1 MNRRNIGRDP
11 ELTFRMFLTMFLL
24 AVVYMAFMAVLWAA
38 GASFI
43 VIIFLAAIMLG
54 VQYYFSDK
62 MVLWAMHAKIVTE
75 EQQPWLHATV
85 ERLATMAGLPKP
97 KIAVAEMDI
106 PNAFATGR
114 NPQNSVVAVTTG
126 IMRQLPPEELEGVL
140 AHELSHVRN
149 RDVTVITMA
158 SFFATVASL
167 IMQNFFY
174 MSMFGGHGR
183 RDRDNG
189 GALML
194 VFLASILVYIISFFL
209 IRALSRYREYA
220 ADRSGAILTGHPEH
234 LSSALMRISG
244 KMQAIPSE
252 DMRRVEQM
260 NAFFIIPALKG
271 ASFAE
276 LTSTH
281 PSLEN
286 RLKRLETLQNQLEG
300 R

>member
-1 MNRRNIGRDP
+1 MNRRTIGRDP

-24 AVVYMAFMAVLWAA
+24 AVVYLAFMTVLWAA
-38 GASFI
+38 GAPFMFI
-43 VIIFLAAIMLG
+43 IIMAAVMLG
-54 VQYYFSDK
+54 IQYYFSDK
-62 MVLWAMHAKIVTE
+62 MVLWAMRAKEVTE
-75 EQQPWLHATV
+75 QQEPWLHATV
-85 ERLATMAGLPKP
+85 ERLAVLAGIPKP
-97 KIAVAEMDI
+97 RIAVSDMDI

-114 NPQNSVVAVTTG
+114 DPQHSVVAVTKG
-126 IMRQLPPEELEGVL
+126 IQGRLSPEELEAVL

-167 IMQNFFY
+167 IMQNFFFI
-174 MSMFGGHGR
+174 SMVGGDR
-183 RDRDNG
+183 RDRNSG

-194 VFLASILVYIISFFL
+194 VFLASILVYLISFFL

-220 ADRSGAILTGHPEH
+220 ADRSGALLTGHPEH
-234 LSSALMRISG
+234 LSTALMRISG
-244 KMQAIPSE
+244 TMQTIPQE

-260 NAFFIIPALKG
+260 NAFFIIPALQG
-271 ASFAE
+271 ASLAE

-286 RLKRLETLQNQLEG
+286 RIKRLEILQRQMEG
-300 R
+300 H